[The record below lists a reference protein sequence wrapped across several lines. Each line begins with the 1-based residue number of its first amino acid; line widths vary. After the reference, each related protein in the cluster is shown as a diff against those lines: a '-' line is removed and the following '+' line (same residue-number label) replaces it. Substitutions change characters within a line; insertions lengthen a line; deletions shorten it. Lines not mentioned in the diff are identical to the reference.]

1 MRTANDLRNHLLMF
15 KNDIDEHYKLL
26 VPEIRNG
33 LVLYINID
41 LASLNK
47 QETVRLVSKLV
58 PNDDANL
65 KALSQSITRLLAS
78 VKDMK
83 KCLSR
88 TWDNLVSFLNQK
100 FTVPLNSSSTLHV
113 LSLPHYTSGEGGHTS
128 CPVSNTLISDCHK
141 CANRRIALRRMFA
154 SKVSLK
160 AKLLNKHSTNNKR
173 LSQALSR
180 KKAIEA
186 VIRSKLTA
194 AKKEI
199 NAKDTLIRKLKN
211 DNVVLKHGS
220 SQSEVRSLRRLL
232 AVIRSKFRK
241 FKISHTHLVQV
252 LKRENN
258 VLRHQVHNLK
268 ADNDILQ
275 SEYNSDVLM

>member
-1 MRTANDLRNHLLMF
+1 MRTANDLRKHLLMF

-58 PNDDANL
+58 PKDDANL

-88 TWDNLVSFLNQK
+88 TWYNLVSFLNQK

-128 CPVSNTLISDCHK
+128 CPVSYTLISDCHK

-154 SKVSLK
+154 SK
-160 AKLLNKHSTNNKR
+160 
-173 LSQALSR
+173 
-180 KKAIEA
+180 
-186 VIRSKLTA
+186 
-194 AKKEI
+194 
-199 NAKDTLIRKLKN
+199 D
-211 DNVVLKHGS
+211 
-220 SQSEVRSLRRLL
+220 SLRILL
-232 AVIRSKFRK
+232 RRSF
-241 FKISHTHLVQV
+241 
-252 LKRENN
+252 
-258 VLRHQVHNLK
+258 
-268 ADNDILQ
+268 
-275 SEYNSDVLM
+275 

>member
-128 CPVSNTLISDCHK
+128 CPVSNTLIS
-141 CANRRIALRRMFA
+141 
-154 SKVSLK
+154 
-160 AKLLNKHSTNNKR
+160 R
-173 LSQALSR
+173 LS
-180 KKAIEA
+180 
-186 VIRSKLTA
+186 
-194 AKKEI
+194 
-199 NAKDTLIRKLKN
+199 
-211 DNVVLKHGS
+211 
-220 SQSEVRSLRRLL
+220 
-232 AVIRSKFRK
+232 
-241 FKISHTHLVQV
+241 
-252 LKRENN
+252 
-258 VLRHQVHNLK
+258 
-268 ADNDILQ
+268 
-275 SEYNSDVLM
+275 

>member
-199 NAKDTLIRKLKN
+199 NA
-211 DNVVLKHGS
+211 
-220 SQSEVRSLRRLL
+220 
-232 AVIRSKFRK
+232 
-241 FKISHTHLVQV
+241 TH
-252 LKRENN
+252 
-258 VLRHQVHNLK
+258 
-268 ADNDILQ
+268 
-275 SEYNSDVLM
+275 

>member
-78 VKDMK
+78 LKDMK

-113 LSLPHYTSGEGGHTS
+113 L
-128 CPVSNTLISDCHK
+128 
-141 CANRRIALRRMFA
+141 
-154 SKVSLK
+154 
-160 AKLLNKHSTNNKR
+160 
-173 LSQALSR
+173 
-180 KKAIEA
+180 
-186 VIRSKLTA
+186 
-194 AKKEI
+194 
-199 NAKDTLIRKLKN
+199 
-211 DNVVLKHGS
+211 
-220 SQSEVRSLRRLL
+220 
-232 AVIRSKFRK
+232 
-241 FKISHTHLVQV
+241 
-252 LKRENN
+252 
-258 VLRHQVHNLK
+258 
-268 ADNDILQ
+268 
-275 SEYNSDVLM
+275 